1 MPARIGRWDVLSC
14 WVLRV
19 RFQVLICASA
29 ALAAAPAL
37 SAQTHHKFQKK
48 PDPVVQEPATPP
60 APLTPAQM
68 PATPP
73 NVAYNGGQLTISA
86 PNSTLGDILR
96 EVRKQTGATVDIPG
110 NATERVMGTFGPGPA
125 RDVLASLLN
134 GSHFNYVILGS
145 ATNPASLD
153 RVMLLSKP
161 AADAAAQPVNTAQA
175 QNPGAPAGG
184 AQPEAMEF
192 GNEESAEQ
200 QQDSVDI
207 FGGANN
213 DDQAN
218 QAQAD
223 DQQGQANPFAA
234 PNNGVK
240 TPEQLLQELQ
250 QRQQQGLPAGP
261 GVPNP
266 GGRFNGTVPPAGAP
280 QNPNP
285 QQE

>member
-1 MPARIGRWDVLSC
+1 MQF
-14 WVLRV
+14 
-19 RFQVLICASA
+19 RFLICASIG
-29 ALAAAPAL
+29 LTLTPL
-37 SAQTHHKFQKK
+37 LPGQTHRQFQRKAV
-48 PDPVVQEPATPP
+48 PAVVAEPAVP
-60 APLTPAQM
+60 APPLTPAQL

-73 NVAYNGGQLTISA
+73 NVAYSGGQLTITA

-96 EVRKQTGATVDIPG
+96 EVHKQTGATMDVPG

-134 GSHFNYVILGS
+134 GSHFNYVLLGS
-145 ATNPASLD
+145 EANPNSLD

-161 AADAAAQPVNTAQA
+161 AADMGNQPVNTAQS
-175 QNPGAPAGG
+175 QNPQAPAGG
-184 AQPEAMEF
+184 AQPETMEF
-192 GNEESAEQ
+192 GNDESAEQ

-207 FGGANN
+207 FGNANN

-223 DQQGQANPFAA
+223 EQQQGQPNPFGT

-250 QRQQQGLPAGP
+250 QRQQQGLPASP

-266 GGRFNGTVPPAGAP
+266 GGRFGGTLPPGAAP

-285 QQE
+285 QQ